1 VIPEAPN
8 MENIFINKLIDDENG
23 NCPRT
28 LITIN
33 NKYQVN
39 ILLDDGAIS
48 NIISLDLIKRLGI
61 KELTETQRRYITT
74 NGESSQVLGIAQNI
88 IIGIQGRNIKIS
100 IIVYN
105 HDTFPLLLGCK
116 TLKKLKISKNWE
128 KYD

>member
-28 LITIN
+28 LMMIN

-48 NIISLDLIKRLGI
+48 NIINLDLIKRL
-61 KELTETQRRYITT
+61 
-74 NGESSQVLGIAQNI
+74 
-88 IIGIQGRNIKIS
+88 
-100 IIVYN
+100 
-105 HDTFPLLLGCK
+105 
-116 TLKKLKISKNWE
+116 
-128 KYD
+128 